1 MDITSKAKNK
11 LHVGMSRLMQKK
23 GKYFIFLH
31 ELFLVLSLS
40 FVSASICGK
49 LMICYT
55 KISKYLKEIVGFC
68 NFWLLIHVSFFLLY
82 TGNLSKACHNC
93 ESILTM
99 IYIFDLSV
107 LIILIYFLFSLW
119 PNVQTTKFFQWIPH
133 ICQHVKVTK
142 YKIYWLQ
149 MKFNI
154 IIDG

>member
-49 LMICYT
+49 LMIYCT
-55 KISKYLKEIVGFC
+55 EISKYLKEIVDFC
-68 NFWLLIHVSFFLLY
+68 EFFVIKTCFFFLLY
-82 TGNLSKACHNC
+82 TGNLSKVCHNY

-99 IYIFDLSV
+99 IYIFDPSV

-142 YKIYWLQ
+142 YKIHWLQ